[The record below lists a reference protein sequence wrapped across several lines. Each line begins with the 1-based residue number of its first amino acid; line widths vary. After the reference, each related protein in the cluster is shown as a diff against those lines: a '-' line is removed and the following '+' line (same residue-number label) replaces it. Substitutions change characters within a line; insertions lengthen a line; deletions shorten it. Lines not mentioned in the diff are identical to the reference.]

1 MKKLKL
7 KNRSYKALLI
17 SFKDWLDILGYS
29 KGIVKYSPIFL
40 QEFFYWLEKH
50 NHNELRTVTRKDITE
65 YYHYLK
71 QRPNENYGGALSNPS
86 LNGHISSLKRF
97 NEYLK
102 KHNAKSLSIHLRFE
116 RTDKLTETDIVTQ
129 YEIKELFKATEYT
142 SPLQRFTLRDK
153 AILTVLYSCG
163 LRRNEA
169 VHLNLNDVFFDKE
182 RILVRKTKNKKER
195 FVPINAYNLRILE
208 DNIYDG
214 RPEFYKA
221 NENEALF
228 VSSQGG
234 RLGGMSFKLRLRQI
248 IKTANDSDITE
259 KRITPHKLRHSIAT
273 HLLEKGVPIEAVSQF
288 LGHTSLES
296 TQVYTHLV
304 DRSFSEG

>member
-7 KNRSYKALLI
+7 QSRSYKALLI
-17 SFKDWLDILGYS
+17 DFKSWLDILGYS

-40 QEFFYWLEKH
+40 QEFFYWLEQNGH
-50 NHNELRTVTRKDITE
+50 TNITTITRKNITD
-65 YYHYLK
+65 YYQYLK

-116 RTDKLTETDIVTQ
+116 RTDRLNETDIVTQ
-129 YEIKELFKATEYT
+129 YEIKELFKATDYT
-142 SPLQRFTLRDK
+142 SPLLKFRLRDK
-153 AILTVLYSCG
+153 AILVVLYSCG

-169 VHLNLNDVFFDKE
+169 VHLNLNDVLFDKE
-182 RILVRKTKNKKER
+182 RIVVRKTKNKRER

-208 DNIYDG
+208 DYIYDA
-214 RPEFYKA
+214 RPEFYRA
-221 NENEALF
+221 NKNEALF
-228 VSSQGG
+228 VNSQGG

-248 IKTANDSDITE
+248 IKATNDNDIIE

-273 HLLEKGVPIEAVSQF
+273 HLLEQGVAIEAVSQF

-296 TQVYTHLV
+296 TQIYTHLIK
-304 DRSFSEG
+304 ENIQ